1 MNVTYSIEY
10 TLGSIHRQPTPGL
23 FNKASS
29 KSFDQSRSAR
39 SLLQKQLSKQCF
51 TKEFSKFAS
60 TFLPPANEVWGKVIF
75 SVACVKNSVHRW
87 GLSQCMLGYPPPTRP
102 PWEQTPRDQAPPPGP
117 GTPPPGPGTPSP
129 QTRHPPCTVHA
140 GRYDQQVGG
149 MHPTGMQSCLY
160 RFLLVF

>member
-60 TFLPPANEVWGKVIF
+60 TFLPPGNEVWGKVIF
-75 SVACVKNSVHRW
+75 SVACVKNSVHR
-87 GLSQCMLGYPPPTRP
+87 GGSASVHAGIP
-102 PWEQTPRDQAPPPGP
+102 PPPGP
-117 GTPPPGPGTPSP
+117 PGSRPPGTRHPPRTRHPTPLDQAPHPTPP
-129 QTRHPPCTVHA
+129 QTRHPTPPRPGTPPEQTPPALC
-140 GRYDQQVGG
+140 
-149 MHPTGMQSCLY
+149 ML
-160 RFLLVF
+160 

>member
-60 TFLPPANEVWGKVIF
+60 TFLPPGNEVWGKVIF
-75 SVACVKNSVHRW
+75 SVACVKNSVHRE
-87 GLSQCMLGYPPPTRP
+87 GGVCLSACWDTPPPGPPGSRP
-102 PWEQTPRDQAPPPGP
+102 PGTRHPQDQAPHPPGP
-117 GTPPPGPGTPSP
+117 GTPPHPTPDQAPHPPRPGTPP
-129 QTRHPPCTVHA
+129 EQTPPALC
-140 GRYDQQVGG
+140 
-149 MHPTGMQSCLY
+149 ML
-160 RFLLVF
+160 